1 MCIRDRIAGIE
12 YDRSGPQQGEIL
24 DRQMKRNPNQLP
36 MFEVLLRLRDGQGE
50 LISPSAFLPS
60 AERFGLMAE
69 IDRWVIDRAFR
80 MLREQRNPAAPVI
93 LAINLSA
100 QSLASHELATFVTDR
115 LVKYGVDP
123 RSIVFEVTESR
134 AITDLEGMKRLIH
147 ELRSLGCRIAV
158 DDFGTGFS
166 TFAYL
171 KQLEAD
177 FLKIDGSLIQ
187 GLPDDPLDRAV
198 VSSIT
203 AIARAAD
210 KKTVA
215 ECVES
220 PEVLMAL
227 RECGVDF
234 AQGHVIGHPRMSL
247 APVAA
252 PAPVPATVAP
262 PAPVFAPT
270 ASPAPI

>member
-1 MCIRDRIAGIE
+1 
-12 YDRSGPQQGEIL
+12 
-24 DRQMKRNPNQLP
+24 
-36 MFEVLLRLRDGQGE
+36 
-50 LISPSAFLPS
+50 
-60 AERFGLMAE
+60 
-69 IDRWVIDRAFR
+69 
-80 MLREQRNPAAPVI
+80 
-93 LAINLSA
+93 
-100 QSLASHELATFVTDR
+100 
-115 LVKYGVDP
+115 
-123 RSIVFEVTESR
+123 VFEVTESR

-198 VSSIT
+198 VSSLT

-215 ECVES
+215 ECVER
-220 PEVLMAL
+220 PDQLMAL

-234 AQGHVIGHPRMSL
+234 AQGHCIGHPQMGM
-247 APVAA
+247 APIL
-252 PAPVPATVAP
+252 PKAP
-262 PAPVFAPT
+262 PIARPT
-270 ASPAPI
+270 PPEPQLAAADSPAS